1 MPDTKPNHILGIA
14 DPDSIEVG
22 NTPTLR
28 VLTVS
33 GRLWHLLAATP
44 LTPATQP
51 GLRGNPSCVTLVQS
65 VVVCSHGTESGCVQ
79 PRHFAHH
86 RGTAADHPEVA
97 YIIHRH
103 AIDLAL
109 QVVHRKHLSDF
120 GPIDPGLKTI
130 PYTRSYLHHLF
141 KQNEPL

>member
-1 MPDTKPNHILGIA
+1 MLEQH
-14 DPDSIEVG
+14 
-22 NTPTLR
+22 TLEQQCSAAACSHS
-28 VLTVS
+28 VL
-33 GRLWHLLAATP
+33 GRLWCLLAATP
-44 LTPATQP
+44 SMPATP
-51 GLRGNPSCVTLVQS
+51 LGLRGNPNPTRIAQCAQLCYV
-65 VVVCSHGTESGCVQ
+65 GAKSGCVQ

-86 RGTAADHPEVA
+86 RRTAEDHPEVA
-97 YIIHRH
+97 YIMHRH

-130 PYTRSYLHHLF
+130 PYTRAYLHHLF